1 MQTST
6 RENWL
11 IAGIV
16 IVILLLIYVWMGGGK
31 GKGNTNTATT
41 TTATSTEESATTTG
55 SDLPSG
61 SEAELIPGDNAG
73 TVVVNDQPAGSSV
86 AIERVNFEKAGWVVI
101 REDNNGTAGK
111 VLGARCFNP
120 GTNQGNMTVLITDG
134 KNSKSLTPGSSY
146 IAQLRDDNDGECV
159 YNGIAEEASILD
171 EAGKPVQA
179 IFQALAGTAST
190 TAN

>member
-1 MQTST
+1 MQIST

-31 GKGNTNTATT
+31 NKGTTATT
-41 TTATSTEESATTTG
+41 TIATSTEESATTTEK
-55 SDLPSG
+55 SLSSG
-61 SEAELIPGDNAG
+61 SEEKELAPGDNAG

-86 AIERVNFEKAGWVVI
+86 TIERVNLEKAGWVVI

-146 IAQLRDDNDGECV
+146 IAELRDDNDGECV
-159 YNGIAEEASILD
+159 YNGIAQEASIVD
-171 EAGKPVQA
+171 EAGKPVQVT
-179 IFQALAGTAST
+179 FKALASTAST